1 MSMKAFGLM
10 VGVTL
15 VALGAMAGDVTQAEI
30 EAKVNR
36 HGELKKAAKNR
47 DTDETRAL
55 MKEIYADQAAFFAA
69 RAGLDDAAWLKEGN
83 PYRYNWKM
91 NGFLRATEEGR
102 KAAAAA
108 GDRILALPAWG
119 GDGRR
124 AKASLGDAAN
134 YVRGSKDEA
143 LRRKAAGYL
152 RQRADIAKAEGDYR
166 SYART
171 LDQLAMTLLKDW
183 YDRPAAIAAY
193 REGFKDAQMPAADR
207 NRFESMIWQ
216 LED

>member
-1 MSMKAFGLM
+1 MNKAFGLM

-15 VALGAMAGDVTQAEI
+15 VALGALAGDVTQAEI

-36 HGELKKAAKNR
+36 HGELKKQAKNR

-55 MKEIYADQAAFFAA
+55 MKEIYADQAAFFAV
-69 RAGLDDAAWLKEGN
+69 RAKLDDAEWLMEGN
-83 PYRYNWKM
+83 PFRYNGKM

-102 KAAAAA
+102 KVAAAA

-119 GDGRR
+119 GEGRK
-124 AKASLGDAAN
+124 AKKSLGDAAN
-134 YVRGSKDEA
+134 CV
-143 LRRKAAGYL
+143 LRSTDPVLQSKAAGYL
-152 RQRADIAKAEGDYR
+152 RQRADIAKADCDYKG
-166 SYART
+166 YARS

-183 YDRPAAIAAY
+183 LDRPAAIAVY
-193 REGFKDAQMPAADR
+193 REGFKDAALPAAER
-207 NRFESMIWQ
+207 ARFEAMIWQ

>member
-1 MSMKAFGLM
+1 MNKAFGLM

-15 VALGAMAGDVTQAEI
+15 VALGAMAEGVTQAEI

-83 PYRYNWKM
+83 PFRYNGKM
-91 NGFLRATEEGR
+91 IGFLRATEEGR

-119 GDGRR
+119 GEGRQ
-124 AKASLGDAAN
+124 AKHSLGDAA
-134 YVRGSKDEA
+134 YCVLGSKDPV

-166 SYART
+166 AYARS
-171 LDQLAMTLLKDW
+171 LDQLAMTLLKEW
-183 YDRPAAIAAY
+183 LDRPAAIAAY
-193 REGFKDAQMPAADR
+193 REGFRDAALPAADR
-207 NRFESMIWQ
+207 SSFEAMIWQ

>member
-1 MSMKAFGLM
+1 MNKAFGLM

-15 VALGAMAGDVTQAEI
+15 VALGALAGDVTQAEI

-36 HGELKKAAKNR
+36 HGELKKQAKNR

-102 KAAAAA
+102 KVAAAA

-119 GDGRR
+119 GEGRK
-124 AKASLGDAAN
+124 AKKSLGDAAN
-134 YVRGSKDEA
+134 CVLGSKDPV
-143 LRRKAAGYL
+143 LRSKAAGYL
-152 RQRADIAKAEGDYR
+152 RQRADIAKADCDYKG
-166 SYART
+166 YARS

-183 YDRPAAIAAY
+183 LDRPAAIAVY
-193 REGFKDAQMPAADR
+193 REGFKDAALPAAER
-207 NRFESMIWQ
+207 ARFEAMIWQ